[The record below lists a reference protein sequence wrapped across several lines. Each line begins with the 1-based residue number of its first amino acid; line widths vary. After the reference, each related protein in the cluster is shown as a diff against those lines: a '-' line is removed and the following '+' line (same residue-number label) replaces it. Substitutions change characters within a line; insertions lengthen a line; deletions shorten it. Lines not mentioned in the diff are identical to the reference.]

1 MQSGE
6 WKVQIGGSRVQTW
19 YRHYLGA
26 RIRQWQTGKGY
37 LWFSSRDKMTK
48 RQTLIQGGVTFMP
61 TTVPFTLIK
70 IPKVLCTRSL
80 FPDYRK
86 EVTISLL
93 FSELYR
99 EMSSFGK
106 CQPSWEGWGKDIHTW
121 YLSILVHHCIT
132 TAPPPVVAVL
142 TNISYGRIQCLLKY
156 KVNTYLCAC
165 IVK

>member
-48 RQTLIQGGVTFMP
+48 RQTLIQVFFYIHAFHWAFYSHKDP
-61 TTVPFTLIK
+61 KSSLHK
-70 IPKVLCTRSL
+70 IIVSWLSEGSHDFVALSRALLWDEFVWKMSAQLRGL
-80 FPDYRK
+80 RK
-86 EVTISLL
+86 
-93 FSELYR
+93 
-99 EMSSFGK
+99 G
-106 CQPSWEGWGKDIHTW
+106 HTW

-142 TNISYGRIQCLLKY
+142 TNISNGRIQCLLKY
-156 KVNTYLCAC
+156 KVNTYSCAC